1 MFQMLRA
8 AWDAGLAG
16 QPLPARVDKT
26 TGQTVAIAGIFGIAV
41 ITLFGTAYAIGSIEK
56 KHREEDARIDDGDEE
71 IKELEADAKA
81 AKLELVI
88 EDDEEEIVEDGE
100 EEYLA
105 PPGSAAC
112 PVCHSVHLDAD
123 HAADCCSDKRGW
135 EEDED
140 CRLEQ
145 NPETGE
151 ITSPD
156 EDEEEPE
163 GVEDLWSLHLKA

>member
-16 QPLPARVDKT
+16 QPLPARVDKS
-26 TGQTVAIAGIFGIAV
+26 TGQTVAMAGIFGIAV
-41 ITLFGTAYAIGSIEK
+41 ITLFGTAYAIGTSQKWSREK
-56 KHREEDARIDDGDEE
+56 DDRIDSGDDL
-71 IKELEADAKA
+71 KNLEADAKA
-81 AKLELVI
+81 AKLELGDV
-88 EDDEEEIVEDGE
+88 EDKIVEDGE

-112 PVCHSVHLDAD
+112 PVCHSVHLDSD

-135 EEDED
+135 EENDD
-140 CRLEQ
+140 GYCHLEQ
-145 NPETGE
+145 DPETGE

-156 EDEEEPE
+156 EEDEEDE
-163 GVEDLWSLHLKA
+163 GVDDLWSIHLKA